1 MATLYHV
8 RKSSLEDESKSLR
21 YVGIRDISDTEK
33 IKEEDIVDKDGT
45 VIGVKNRVRA
55 GLQHFAGHV
64 REVITCLLSR
74 LTSNSCGFS
83 YRDRKRKAKSLSIR
97 PASRQ

>member
-8 RKSSLEDESKSLR
+8 RKSSLDDETKSLR

-33 IKEEDIVDKDGT
+33 IKEEDIVDKDGI

-55 GLQHFAGHV
+55 GLQHFGGHV
-64 REVITCLLSR
+64 REVNLAINGLISRSLKLS
-74 LTSNSCGFS
+74 S
-83 YRDRKRKAKSLSIR
+83 YRD
-97 PASRQ
+97 

>member
-8 RKSSLEDESKSLR
+8 RKSSLEDETKSLR

-33 IKEEDIVDKDGT
+33 IKEEDIVDKDGI

-55 GLQHFAGHV
+55 GLQHFTGHV
-64 REVITCLLSR
+64 REVTYGRPLRVLKMIHAL
-74 LTSNSCGFS
+74 S
-83 YRDRKRKAKSLSIR
+83 YRD
-97 PASRQ
+97 

>member
-1 MATLYHV
+1 MATLFHL
-8 RKSSLEDESKSLR
+8 RRSSLEDETKSLR

-55 GLQHFAGHV
+55 GLEHFSGHV
-64 REVITCLLSR
+64 REVNTW
-74 LTSNSCGFS
+74 
-83 YRDRKRKAKSLSIR
+83 
-97 PASRQ
+97 